1 MPETTRQKVSEKKTR
16 YPYLMKDYL
25 IDCSKANMLYG
36 ALVRT
41 VEDSGKITNIDAEN
55 LPEGYFLYTARD
67 IPGKNCLKTL
77 GIETEIF
84 CQNEVHYKGE
94 AVGILVG
101 PDIQRVRQIASEIK
115 ITILNESEDGE
126 DIEEIEDADEFNE
139 SEECNEHNKY
149 EIQERGA
156 ESVDELEKGDKS
168 EQTKVK
174 KDSEQK
180 KNGLKETEAKESLQ
194 DEKKVLAET
203 VLSERKIA
211 TGFFKDFHTDKEID
225 EFFTSEKF
233 DVSDAWQ
240 FAETSSDWIEASGAF
255 SFIDGSTVTV
265 MTSTQWPFHIQMNVA
280 AALGIDESRVEV
292 RKTLSQIKNNNG
304 AWRTSILAVQAS
316 VAAFLCGKP
325 VKLLLARYEQ
335 MNFMKAGIS
344 LDISQRTSLDAEGKI
359 KAMQI
364 FIDGDAGYA
373 NPFSEEIANRLSIAI
388 VNLYSPENVSV
399 VTKIKSSK
407 NVPTS
412 MSLENVVAGAFF
424 AVENHIHH
432 IADEIGMLPDEIRI
446 LNMGSDGE
454 CCSPFKYKNIKY
466 SDAIHAITSKSDFHR
481 RYTTFRMNSLKN
493 FKDDAKLF
501 KSLPLRGIA
510 ISCATEGAYFLGNR
524 LAASNQKIE
533 MTLEL
538 DGSLTVNTSVYSG
551 SIYEIWKKIIS
562 ESLQIDPVSI
572 KFTSEFEAG
581 LKNHETLPDGLV
593 SNVSLMTMLVKKC
606 CAEIQKKRFHDPLP
620 ITVKKSPPS
629 SMFRGWNRENFSG
642 TPFYTSSFGSA
653 IVEVEINPD
662 TYSHKITGVWV
673 AVDCG
678 EILSLK
684 AAESTIKLCIAQELE
699 HLSSDIDLCYP
710 EIKIFFVQSTN
721 PPSQISSLIH
731 NIIPAAY
738 TSALSQAV
746 SSTVR
751 SFPCSGKEL
760 FELIEAAKNE
770 TSPNRTVKIEKDRAE
785 ESFSNEGGN
794 ESEKADKEIKT
805 KSQIESQVSGEK

>member
-1 MPETTRQKVSEKKTR
+1 MPKTTRQKIAEKKPR
-16 YPYLMKDYL
+16 YPYLMSDYL

-84 CQNEVHYKGE
+84 CQSEVHYKGE
-94 AVGILVG
+94 PVGILVG
-101 PDIQRVRQIASEIK
+101 PDIQRVRQIAAEIK
-115 ITILNESEDGE
+115 ITILNENGKEDE
-126 DIEEIEDADEFNE
+126 KIADADEFNE
-139 SEECNEHNKY
+139 EEYNKNV
-149 EIQERGA
+149 IQERDSENA
-156 ESVDELEKGDKS
+156 DAVEKGDKS
-168 EQTKVK
+168 DQAEAEKN
-174 KDSEQK
+174 SGQK
-180 KNGLKETEAKESLQ
+180 KNELKETEVKEAFQ
-194 DEKKVLAET
+194 DEKTVPAET
-203 VLSERKIA
+203 ILSERKIA

-225 EFFTSEKF
+225 AFFTSEKF
-233 DVSDAWQ
+233 DVSDEWQ
-240 FAETSSDWIEASGAF
+240 FAEASSDWIEASGAF
-255 SFIDGSTVTV
+255 SFLDGSTVTV
-265 MTSTQWPFHIQMNVA
+265 MTATQWPFHIQMNVA
-280 AALGIDESRVEV
+280 SALGIDESRVEV

-316 VAAFLCGKP
+316 IAAFLCGMP
-325 VKLLLARYEQ
+325 VKLLLTRHEQ
-335 MNFMKAGIS
+335 TYFMKTGIS

-364 FIDGDAGYA
+364 CIDGDAGYA

-388 VNLYSPENVSV
+388 VNLYSPENISV

-412 MSLENVVAGAFF
+412 MSLETVVAGAFF
-424 AVENHIHH
+424 AIENHIHH
-432 IADEIGMLPDEIRI
+432 IADETGMLPDEIRI
-446 LNMGSDGE
+446 LNICGNGE
-454 CCSPFKYKNIKY
+454 SGSPFKYKNIKY
-466 SDAIHAITSKSDFHR
+466 SDAIHAIASKSDFHR

-493 FKDDAKLF
+493 FKDDEKLF

-524 LAASNQKIE
+524 LAASSQKIE

-538 DGSLTVNTSVYSG
+538 DGSLTVNTSIYSG

-562 ESLQIDPVSI
+562 ETLQIDPALI
-572 KFTSEFEAG
+572 KFTLEFEAG
-581 LKNHETLPDGLV
+581 LKNRETLPDGLV

-620 ITVKKSPPS
+620 IIVKKSPPS
-629 SMFRGWNRENFSG
+629 SMFRGWNRDSFSG
-642 TPFYTSSFGSA
+642 TPFYTASFGSA

-662 TYSHKITGVWV
+662 TYSHKITGIWV

-684 AAESTIKLCIAQELE
+684 AVESTIKLCIAQELE
-699 HLSSDIDLCYP
+699 HLSSDIEVCYP

-721 PPSQISSLIH
+721 PPSQISSLMH

-751 SFPCSGKEL
+751 SFPCGEKEL
-760 FELIEAAKNE
+760 FELIEAAKKE
-770 TSPNRTVKIEKDRAE
+770 TSTNRTVKVEKDRAE
-785 ESFSNEGGN
+785 ESSSEEEEN
-794 ESEKADKEIKT
+794 ESEKADKEIKD
-805 KSQIESQVSGEK
+805 KSQTESQGAGEK